1 MSSPNLEMVI
11 EQIEQL
17 SSEDKQ
23 KLLEYLQD
31 EIAYEESLLDS
42 VLDGL
47 VDESGVIDFDTLY
60 QRGKSAQALHED
72 FPDEI
77 DADGH
82 IGEIDA

>member
-1 MSSPNLEMVI
+1 MSSPKLEMVI

-17 SSEDKQ
+17 TSEDKQ

-31 EIAYEESLLDS
+31 EIAFEESLLDS

-47 VDESGVIDFDTLY
+47 VDETGSIDFDTLY
-60 QRGKSAQALHED
+60 LSGKAAKDLHAD

-82 IGEIDA
+82 IGEFDE